1 MEHHE
6 SARRNSLQW
15 NADENNI
22 VGYLH
27 GPCKLKKRFP
37 VDMIQRIC
45 GIIMVNAFEARTKY
59 GHEIRC
65 VFPKTAVMSHSC
77 VPNTCH
83 SILAS
88 DGYKYAGF
96 YYLLSMNFID
106 CIQFADSQLV
116 LQWTSKKMAYL
127 LHVIRTPC
135 LEHYLGKSI

>member
-1 MEHHE
+1 MDISNYFHSFLLLNESNPDRWESEISLMEHHE
-6 SARRNSLQW
+6 HARRNSLQW

-37 VDMIQRIC
+37 ADTIQRIC
-45 GIIMVNAFEARTKY
+45 GIIEVNSFEARTKY

-65 VFPKTAVMSHSC
+65 IFPKTAVMSHSC

-88 DGYKYAGF
+88 DGYKYERVSTHF
-96 YYLLSMNFID
+96 FVIHPLN
-106 CIQFADSQLV
+106 CIF
-116 LQWTSKKMAYL
+116 T
-127 LHVIRTPC
+127 IR
-135 LEHYLGKSI
+135 L